1 MSKREWM
8 AVGAIALCV
17 SVVGGCVA
25 GPGGDL
31 VARAGMP
38 AAGGPSGAGGRL
50 EATTSGGLAA
60 GTVGATLTL
69 ADPATA
75 TCAAQTLSAM
85 TEPQRIG
92 QLFLLGLPN
101 DQLTSAVRASIAEYH
116 VGSVWFTATTSV
128 GVAGIRAVAASVQ
141 SLATSVATHGVR
153 FFVAANQEGGYVQAL
168 RGMGF
173 STIPS
178 ALVQGSW
185 SLATL
190 QARAKAWG
198 TQLRA
203 AGVNLDFAPVADVVP
218 PGGDATNAPIGQLQR
233 EYGHDPLTVKQH
245 VSVFVKGMAQAGIAT
260 TAKHFPG
267 LGYVTGNTDF
277 VSSVTDTVT
286 TPHGATMQPFAAAIG
301 AGVPFVMVS
310 LARYTRIDPAH
321 LAVFSRTII
330 TGLLRGYL
338 HFGGVVMSDALTAT
352 AVATMSP
359 AARAID
365 FVAAGGDMLVVRS
378 PAVANAMATALAA
391 QAARDAWFRGLV
403 DAAVLRVLTAK
414 TAYGLVPCG

>member
-1 MSKREWM
+1 MSKRGWRTI
-8 AVGAIALCV
+8 VAIALGA
-17 SVVGGCVA
+17 SVATACIGGATGAA
-25 GPGGDL
+25 GGDRPIADELLVPPAAGDL
-31 VARAGMP
+31 VTPPEIETVSAGVT
-38 AAGGPSGAGGRL
+38 A
-50 EATTSGGLAA
+50 
-60 GTVGATLTL
+60 
-69 ADPATA
+69 ADPAAA
-75 TCAAQTLSAM
+75 TCAAQTLSSM
-85 TEPQRIG
+85 SESQRIG
-92 QLFLLGLPN
+92 QLFLLGLPGN
-101 DQLTSAVRASIAEYH
+101 QLTSAVRTSIAQDH
-116 VGSVWFTATTSV
+116 VGSVWFTATTSAGTA
-128 GVAGIRAVAASVQ
+128 GVRAVTSAVQ
-141 SLATSVATHGVR
+141 ALATDAATHGVR
-153 FFVAANQEGGYVQAL
+153 FFVAANQEGGLVQAL
-168 RGMGF
+168 RGAGF
-173 STIPS
+173 SRIPS

-185 SLATL
+185 TLATL

-233 EYGHDPLTVKQH
+233 EYGHDPLIVKQH

-286 TPHGATMQPFAAAIG
+286 TPHAATMQPFAAAIEAG
-301 AGVPFVMVS
+301 APFVMVS
-310 LARYTRIDPAH
+310 LARYTRIDPGH

-330 TGLLRGYL
+330 GGLLRGYL
-338 HFGGVVMSDALTAT
+338 HFDGVVMSDALTAT

-365 FVAAGGDMLVVRS
+365 FVAAGGDLLVVRS
-378 PAVANAMATALAA
+378 PAVANAMTTALAA

-403 DAAVLRVLTAK
+403 DAAALRVLGAK
-414 TAYGLVPCG
+414 VAYGLVTCG